1 MEGPSQSM
9 ADPQKIHPVIL
20 AGGSGQRLWPL
31 SRPQQP
37 KPFLKLTGD
46 LSLLQLTARR
56 FAENQRFT
64 APLVICGHQ
73 HRFVVGEQL
82 QEIGCKAQGI
92 VLEPVSRNTAP
103 AVCTA
108 ALLVAETDPD
118 SLLLL
123 LPSDHFIRSLGGFLE
138 TVEGAIKTAT
148 DGWIVTFGAL
158 PDRPETG
165 YGYIQKGEP
174 LATRGGG
181 FRIEQFVEKPDR
193 ETAKRYLQ
201 DGRYSWNSGM
211 FLSTAGLLLEEI
223 GRYEPEVLNA
233 CQAALSKATVDE
245 DFLRLEEAAFAL
257 QPDLSFDYAVM
268 EHTDRGAVVPFDV
281 GWSDAGTWDA
291 IYQIAEKDGDGN
303 VLTGTV
309 LATETRASYLR
320 AEGPPIAT
328 LGVDGLIVVST
339 GDMVLVCPRDQSQ
352 KIARVIDRISAD
364 SRFAILDKPPL
375 PEDNS

>member
-1 MEGPSQSM
+1 MFR
-9 ADPQKIHPVIL
+9 D
-20 AGGSGQRLWPL
+20 
-31 SRPQQP
+31 
-37 KPFLKLTGD
+37 
-46 LSLLQLTARR
+46 
-56 FAENQRFT
+56 
-64 APLVICGHQ
+64 
-73 HRFVVGEQL
+73 
-82 QEIGCKAQGI
+82 
-92 VLEPVSRNTAP
+92 
-103 AVCTA
+103 
-108 ALLVAETDPD
+108 
-118 SLLLL
+118 
-123 LPSDHFIRSLGGFLE
+123 